1 VPRGRARCR
10 SDLNTRALGAE
21 HQERQLSADQKPKAV
36 IAALAA
42 NLGIAVLKFAAFA
55 ITGSASLLAEG
66 VHSVVD
72 SGNQG
77 LLLLGGRRAR
87 QDADAQHQFG
97 YGSVRYVY
105 AFLVALVIFT
115 AGGLFALYEGI
126 EKVRRP
132 HHLDSAIV
140 AIVVLLGAIVLEG
153 FSLRTAVHEA
163 APHKGSASW
172 VQFIRNAKVPELPV
186 VLLEDSAALV
196 GLVLALLGVGLTMI
210 TGDPIWDG
218 LGTVAIGVLLVSV
231 AVILVVETRSL
242 LVGESATPQT
252 QSTVEAALLGRGDHG
267 VVTGAAA
274 GAADVER
281 VIHLRTLYLGP
292 EELLVAAKL
301 AMPAAADL
309 RAVAA
314 AIDAAEARVRAAV
327 PTVTLM
333 YLEPDIDRGDTGR
346 ASSEI

>member
-1 VPRGRARCR
+1 
-10 SDLNTRALGAE
+10 
-21 HQERQLSADQKPKAV
+21 LSADQKPKAV
-36 IAALAA
+36 IAALSA
-42 NLGIAVLKFAAFA
+42 NLGIAVLKFVAFA
-55 ITGSASLLAEG
+55 ITGSASMLAEG

-87 QDADAQHQFG
+87 QDADAEHQFG

-126 EKVRRP
+126 NKVRHP

-153 FSLRTAVHEA
+153 LSLRTAVGEA
-163 APHKGSASW
+163 APHKWSASW

-186 VLLEDSAALV
+186 VLLEDTAALI
-196 GLVLALLGVGLTMI
+196 GLVLALLGVGVTMI
-210 TGDPIWDG
+210 TGNPIWDG
-218 LGTVAIGVLLVSV
+218 LGTVAIGVLLISV

-252 QSTVEAALLGRGDHG
+252 QRTVEAALLGPDGPG
-267 VVTGAAA
+267 GAGGLDSAA
-274 GAADVER
+274 GVATVER

-309 RAVAA
+309 PAVAA

-327 PTVTLM
+327 PTVTLI
-333 YLEPDIDRGDTGR
+333 YLEPDIDRGGG
-346 ASSEI
+346 

>member
-1 VPRGRARCR
+1 M
-10 SDLNTRALGAE
+10 ST
-21 HQERQLSADQKPKAV
+21 DQKPKAV

-42 NLGIAVLKFAAFA
+42 NLGIAVLKFIAFA
-55 ITGSASLLAEG
+55 ITGSASMLAEG

-72 SGNQG
+72 SANQG

-126 EKVRRP
+126 EKVRHP
-132 HHLDSAIV
+132 HHLESAIV
-140 AIVVLLGAIVLEG
+140 AIVVLVGAIVLEG
-153 FSLRTAVHEA
+153 LSLRTAVREA
-163 APHKGSASW
+163 RPHKGSASW

-196 GLVLALLGVGLTMI
+196 GLVLALLGVGLTMV

-218 LGTVAIGVLLVSV
+218 LGTMAIGVLLISV

-252 QSTVEAALLGRGDHG
+252 QRTVEAALLGARGAG
-267 VVTGAAA
+267 GPGGAGSPGGAGGAAGVA
-274 GAADVER
+274 TVDR

-333 YLEPDIDRGDTGR
+333 FLEPDIDRDDPEPV
-346 ASSEI
+346 SSKS

>member
-1 VPRGRARCR
+1 
-10 SDLNTRALGAE
+10 
-21 HQERQLSADQKPKAV
+21 LSADQRPKAV
-36 IAALAA
+36 IAALGA
-42 NLGIAVLKFAAFA
+42 NLGIAVLKFVAFA
-55 ITGSASLLAEG
+55 VTGSASMLAEA

-87 QDADAQHQFG
+87 QDADEQHQFG

-126 EKVRRP
+126 EKVRHP

-153 FSLRTAVHEA
+153 FSLRTAVGEA
-163 APHKGSASW
+163 RPHKGSANW

-186 VLLEDSAALV
+186 VLLEDTAALV
-196 GLVLALLGVGLTMI
+196 GLVLALLGVGLTML
-210 TGDPIWDG
+210 TGNPVWDG
-218 LGTVAIGVLLVSV
+218 LGTVAIGVLLIAV
-231 AVILVVETRSL
+231 AVILVIETRSL

-252 QSTVEAALLGRGDHG
+252 QRTVEAALLGS
-267 VVTGAAA
+267 GAGLSA
-274 GAADVER
+274 GPGGAGVER

-333 YLEPDIDRGDTGR
+333 YLEPDIDRGPAGVT
-346 ASSEI
+346 STEI

>member
-1 VPRGRARCR
+1 
-10 SDLNTRALGAE
+10 
-21 HQERQLSADQKPKAV
+21 LSADQKPKAV
-36 IAALAA
+36 IAALGA
-42 NLGIAVLKFAAFA
+42 NLGIAVLKFVAFA
-55 ITGSASLLAEG
+55 ITGSASMLAEG

-87 QDADAQHQFG
+87 QDADEAHQFG

-126 EKVRRP
+126 EKVRHP

-153 FSLRTAVHEA
+153 LSLRTAVGEA

-172 VQFIRNAKVPELPV
+172 VQFIRNAKIPELPV

-218 LGTVAIGVLLVSV
+218 LGTVAIGVLLISV

-252 QSTVEAALLGRGDHG
+252 QRTVEAALLGPGGAGGAGG
-267 VVTGAAA
+267 VAA
-274 GAADVER
+274 VER

-292 EELLVAAKL
+292 EEMLVAAKL

-333 YLEPDIDRGDTGR
+333 YLEPDIDRGDTQR
-346 ASSEI
+346 SDSQI

>member
-1 VPRGRARCR
+1 M
-10 SDLNTRALGAE
+10 
-21 HQERQLSADQKPKAV
+21 SADQKPKAV
-36 IAALAA
+36 IAALSA
-42 NLGIAVLKFAAFA
+42 NLGIAVLKFVAFA
-55 ITGSASLLAEG
+55 VTGSASMLAEG

-126 EKVRRP
+126 EKVRHP
-132 HHLDSAIV
+132 HHLDSPIV

-153 FSLRTAVHEA
+153 LSLRTAIGEA

-196 GLVLALLGVGLTMI
+196 GLVLALLGVGL
-210 TGDPIWDG
+210 DHDHR
-218 LGTVAIGVLLVSV
+218 
-231 AVILVVETRSL
+231 RSD
-242 LVGESATPQT
+242 
-252 QSTVEAALLGRGDHG
+252 LGRPGHG
-267 VVTGAAA
+267 RPSGCCSSASPSSWSS
-274 GAADVER
+274 R
-281 VIHLRTLYLGP
+281 
-292 EELLVAAKL
+292 
-301 AMPAAADL
+301 PAACSSANRRPRRPSARSRPPCSVPGAI
-309 RAVAA
+309 RAW
-314 AIDAAEARVRAAV
+314 
-327 PTVTLM
+327 PQ
-333 YLEPDIDRGDTGR
+333 
-346 ASSEI
+346 SSG